1 VMNAA
6 ADAGLVV
13 GPDLAVVGFD
23 DSPIAGYL
31 RPSLTSLRQPLVE
44 IGERV
49 VTTLIDLVRGG
60 TPSPTQTLLK
70 AQLIVRD
77 STQLSRRET

>member
-1 VMNAA
+1 
-6 ADAGLVV
+6 
-13 GPDLAVVGFD
+13 
-23 DSPIAGYL
+23 
-31 RPSLTSLRQPLVE
+31 
-44 IGERV
+44 V